1 LAAKSFFFFRVSLS
15 SLIKTTSST
24 FITHVH
30 MSSTAQQSSSSLLTE
45 EEKNELVELLISS
58 ARCGDAEDVH
68 TILRETSTTSGKYF
82 HEFSSPESSSSM
94 IFRFVNST
102 DEHGRTALFFACANG
117 HLDVVKIL
125 VNEFNADIE
134 KTTKTD
140 ESTALHWACLNGH
153 SEVVKLLL
161 EKGGKNIAF
170 KVNKNNRT
178 PMDEAMH
185 NDRQECVK
193 VIMDLTDDGT
203 EEVGD
208 DIEEEG
214 EEEEGEEEEEGIGAD
229 DGAKD
234 MEME

>member
-1 LAAKSFFFFRVSLS
+1 
-15 SLIKTTSST
+15 
-24 FITHVH
+24 
-30 MSSTAQQSSSSLLTE
+30 MGSSTAQQSSSSLLTE

-82 HEFSSPESSSSM
+82 HEFSSSSM
-94 IFRFVNST
+94 TNHFVNST

-214 EEEEGEEEEEGIGAD
+214 EEEEGEEEGIGAD
-229 DGAKD
+229 DGDGAKD

>member
-1 LAAKSFFFFRVSLS
+1 
-15 SLIKTTSST
+15 
-24 FITHVH
+24 
-30 MSSTAQQSSSSLLTE
+30 MSSTAQQSSYSLLTE

-82 HEFSSPESSSSM
+82 HEFSSPESSSSSM

-214 EEEEGEEEEEGIGAD
+214 EEEEEGIGAD